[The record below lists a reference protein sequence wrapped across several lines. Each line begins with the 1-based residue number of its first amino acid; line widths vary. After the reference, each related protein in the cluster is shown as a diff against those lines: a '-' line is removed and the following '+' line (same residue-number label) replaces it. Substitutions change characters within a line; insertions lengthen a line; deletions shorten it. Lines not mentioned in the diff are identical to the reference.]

1 MPLHNVCSP
10 FLHHCLFACLPVS
23 LDQASATAKSGTG
36 NKLSI
41 QDCGDAEILMYK
53 QANRAGGHCCKL
65 LLLLFISTLSL
76 LNNKNFLKQNGNLE
90 EGWLDGCTNDLEMKR
105 LSTNDLTVCIFLSF
119 PLVKSNSDTHTH
131 TFALA
136 KHLVR
141 TLILRSLVVCG
152 DRRGRKEKIKNKSK
166 SKTAAATDKNFWSSS
181 G

>member
-1 MPLHNVCSP
+1 MASRYSFQLLLTWPYKHIHTCLLAHMPLHNVCSP
-10 FLHHCLFACLPVS
+10 FLHHCLFACFPVS

-76 LNNKNFLKQNGNLE
+76 LNNKNFLEQNGNLE

-119 PLVKSNSDTHTH
+119 PLVKSNTDTHTR
-131 TFALA
+131 T
-136 KHLVR
+136 HLPLQS
-141 TLILRSLVVCG
+141 TWLGL
-152 DRRGRKEKIKNKSK
+152 
-166 SKTAAATDKNFWSSS
+166 
-181 G
+181 